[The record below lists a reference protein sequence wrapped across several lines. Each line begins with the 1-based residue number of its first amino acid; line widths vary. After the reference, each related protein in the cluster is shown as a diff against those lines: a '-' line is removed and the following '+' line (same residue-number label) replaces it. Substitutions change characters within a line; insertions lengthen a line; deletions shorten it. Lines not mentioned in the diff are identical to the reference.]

1 MADRYAGTLNI
12 GAHTLDRMNAP
23 ATQSRLSDLTPGI
36 VAATSFALGD
46 VCSKIVL
53 KAGADVLTL
62 STFRSLFSLAV
73 LFAWL
78 RLRPPPVPHTPRQR
92 WVSLGVGVI
101 FAGIVFCL
109 FKAIEVVEVPL
120 AVLTYFVYP
129 LFTGIAGA
137 ALGLDKLGWRG
148 AAAAVVAFLG
158 LTLIVGAQPGAI
170 ALAGIGFALG
180 AACLRTAMMLIT
192 RAALRDADTRLITWY
207 SIVSSST
214 VFVAF
219 SLGTWNWNPPDT
231 FDGWLALLVV
241 SVMVTVAVLM
251 LFVSIERIG
260 PFRSALIMNLEPL
273 LATVLSAP
281 LLGESITPIQGLG
294 GAIMLAA
301 LVAFQLRR

>member
-1 MADRYAGTLNI
+1 M
-12 GAHTLDRMNAP
+12 
-23 ATQSRLSDLTPGI
+23 
-36 VAATSFALGD
+36 
-46 VCSKIVL
+46 
-53 KAGADVLTL
+53 
-62 STFRSLFSLAV
+62 
-73 LFAWL
+73 
-78 RLRPPPVPHTPRQR
+78 PHTPRQR

-137 ALGLDKLGWRG
+137 ALGLDRLGWRG

-180 AACLRTAMMLIT
+180 AACLRTAMLLIT
-192 RAALRDADTRLITWY
+192 RAALRDADTRLVTWY

-214 VFVAF
+214 VFVGF
-219 SLGTWNWNPPDT
+219 SLGTWNWNPPHT

-241 SVMVTVAVLM
+241 SVMVTVAVLT
-251 LFVSIERIG
+251 LFMSIERIG

-281 LLGESITPIQGLG
+281 LLGESITPLQGLG